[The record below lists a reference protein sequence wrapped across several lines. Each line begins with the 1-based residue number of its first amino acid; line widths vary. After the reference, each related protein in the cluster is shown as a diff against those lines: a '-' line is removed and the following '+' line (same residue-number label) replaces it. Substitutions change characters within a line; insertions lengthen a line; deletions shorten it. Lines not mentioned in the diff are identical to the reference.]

1 MEQQE
6 FNKKVYSMLTSLNID
21 NQRRQVIY
29 ELMKAILD
37 GKQDVLES
45 GKNIKTIND
54 NSIIGNG
61 NIDIKEDIELD
72 WFEWN
77 GILYLYSNKLIPSEY
92 KLFRV
97 YKVNRRYRNSNV
109 FERDKFKKWAR
120 PERLWGIKIKD
131 GSTTGI
137 ENVELELNF
146 IHQSNRNNK
155 YIYSTNATALDFAD
169 LFIKLQKSGNTTIG
183 VLAKDRGT
191 RKYYNLMGVNDSDGK
206 SINIRLN
213 VGIALFKQIANNRY
227 ERVNRITPIGI
238 DLTNKSNNNTII
250 DNISEITT
258 YSKLNAFISFA
269 KRH

>member
-1 MEQQE
+1 MEKQE

-29 ELMKAILD
+29 ELMKAVLD

-97 YKVNRRYRNSNV
+97 YRVNRKYRNSNYY
-109 FERDKFKKWAR
+109 ERDKFKKWAR

-131 GSTTGI
+131 GTTTGI
-137 ENVELELNF
+137 ENVQLELNF
-146 IHQSNRNNK
+146 IHQSRYNNK
-155 YIYSTNATALDFAD
+155 YVYNTNATALDFAD
-169 LFIKLQKSGNTTIG
+169 LFIRLQKSNNITIG
-183 VLAKDRGT
+183 VLAKDRNSKVHELKGI
-191 RKYYNLMGVNDSDGK
+191 NDPEGK
-206 SINIRLN
+206 PINIRLN
-213 VGIALFKQIANNRY
+213 VGIALFKQIGTNRY

-238 DLTNKSNNNTII
+238 DLTNKLNDGTII
-250 DNISEITT
+250 NNISEINS
-258 YSKLNAFISFA
+258 YSKLNHFISFA